1 MQPSTKVAISIKRAA
16 ELISCSPYV
25 VRNAVKAGELKHVRL
40 GHRVLIKYD
49 DLMAWL
55 SSKTKTEL

>member
-1 MQPSTKVAISIKRAA
+1 MTTPDKIAYSIKKSA